1 MEKTAVVLAGGGS
14 RGAYQIGVWKAMREL
29 HIDYQLVA
37 GTSVGALN
45 GALMVQQEYDKA
57 LQVWENISSQEIV
70 GDAIPQQD
78 DPDDRFLRRA
88 FARQAFAHGGVELSA
103 LEHFVSRL
111 VDEERFWD
119 SPVDFALVT
128 VEYPSLKPLEL
139 MKKDIP
145 RGKLQE
151 YLMASAAC
159 FPAFQTKE
167 IDGRRYM
174 DGGYHDNMPVNLAL
188 KMGADRVIAV
198 DLESIGITHRVR
210 DPEKQVTLICSLWP
224 LGSFL
229 KFEEKLA
236 RRNIQLG
243 YLDARKAC
251 GEADGQLYTFQK
263 DSAFFYT
270 AVLRAQSEKLF
281 ERARQRDER
290 SFMALRAGVMRR
302 MLRQFRRRAVR
313 TGKPVVFTLSRQ
325 MMMAAEFL
333 GEALGVS
340 PEREYAF
347 GDFLQELLCAAK
359 EARQRP
365 VDWENWSDLRT
376 LGEELQKLD
385 RAFVVL
391 LIRERIDSV
400 LSGGGSLAEFLF
412 AAAFWKE
419 LAAAIFLYFI
429 EQPDSGFASL
439 RQPGQHDE

>member
-29 HIDYQLVA
+29 GIGYQLVT

-45 GALMVQQEYDKA
+45 GVLMVQQEYEKA
-57 LQVWENISSQEIV
+57 LRVWENINAQEII
-70 GDAIPQQD
+70 GDVIPQQD
-78 DPDDRFLRRA
+78 DADSRLLRRA
-88 FARQAFAHGGVELSA
+88 YAQQALRGGVELST
-103 LEHFVSRL
+103 LERFVSQL
-111 VDEERFWD
+111 VDEERFWA

-139 MKKDIP
+139 MKQDIP
-145 RGKLQE
+145 KGRLQE
-151 YLMASAAC
+151 YLLASAAC
-159 FPAFQTKE
+159 FPAFQPKE

-198 DLESIGITHRVR
+198 DLESIGITHRVQDR
-210 DPEKQVTLICSLWP
+210 EKQVTMIYSLWP

-243 YLDARKAC
+243 YLDARKAF

-263 DSAFFYT
+263 DSALFYT
-270 AVLRAQSEKLF
+270 CALHARAQELF
-281 ERARQRDER
+281 ERAAQRDAR
-290 SFMALRAGVMRR
+290 SFMTLRDGALRR
-302 MLRQFRRRAVR
+302 MLRQFRRRALR
-313 TGKPVVFTLSRQ
+313 TGRPAAFTLSRQ
-325 MMMAAEFL
+325 MVMAAEFL

-340 PEREYAF
+340 PEKEYAF
-347 GDFLQELLCAAK
+347 GDFLQELLRAAK

-391 LIRERIDSV
+391 LIRDRIESV
-400 LSGGGSLAEFLF
+400 LSEGGSLGEFLF

-419 LAAAIFLYFI
+419 LAAAVFLYLI
-429 EQPDSGFASL
+429 EPSEPDSAALL
-439 RQPGQHDE
+439 RPGQHEQ

>member
-57 LQVWENISSQEIV
+57 LRVWENISSQEIV

-88 FARQAFAHGGVELSA
+88 FAHQAFAHGGVELSA

-243 YLDARKAC
+243 YL
-251 GEADGQLYTFQK
+251 
-263 DSAFFYT
+263 
-270 AVLRAQSEKLF
+270 LRAQSEKLF

-302 MLRQFRRRAVR
+302 MLRQFRRRAVH
-313 TGKPVVFTLSRQ
+313 TGRPAAFTLSRQ

-347 GDFLQELLCAAK
+347 GDFLQELLRAAK

-365 VDWENWSDLRT
+365 VDWENWSDLRA